1 MQFSHLYIPVF
12 LSSKWPATGHS
23 AIPQGQSRLASAMG
37 RRKSSRRDP
46 PEFSSTRI
54 HRQAIQAATEPDD
67 KATKEDYSL
76 LDLPEVIVG
85 SLYLRLSCTDALALG
100 STCRALQ
107 QLLRPLRFAKTE
119 QYLKSADLAPDVQRR
134 AVDWRLG
141 FTGHT
146 REGHVQLYFT
156 WTVRASHILY
166 HLVMKE
172 KIPPDVLWA
181 AVVPQMSISGHLK
194 YYSVCCSFG
203 CLDWVCGSMQFS
215 GSQAFLYERLV
226 QSDLARLDTTFRP
239 CDVYLFLTYRDSQ
252 TTCTT
257 LSSACP
263 KTSPTG
269 PTITGKM
276 QLWWCTGLLMNTITT
291 YLGPKSTF

>member
-1 MQFSHLYIPVF
+1 M
-12 LSSKWPATGHS
+12 
-23 AIPQGQSRLASAMG
+23 
-37 RRKSSRRDP
+37 
-46 PEFSSTRI
+46 
-54 HRQAIQAATEPDD
+54 
-67 KATKEDYSL
+67 
-76 LDLPEVIVG
+76 G
-85 SLYLRLSCTDALALG
+85 SLYLRLSCTDALALC
-100 STCRALQ
+100 SPCRALQ

-166 HLVMKE
+166 NLVMKE